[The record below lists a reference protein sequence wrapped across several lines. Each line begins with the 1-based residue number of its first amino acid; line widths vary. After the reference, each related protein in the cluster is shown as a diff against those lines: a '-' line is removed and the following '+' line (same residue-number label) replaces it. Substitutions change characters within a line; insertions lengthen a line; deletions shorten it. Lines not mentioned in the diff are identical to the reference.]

1 MKTTNLGNV
10 AVGNFG
16 VKRSKIPINRNIYSS
31 CGFGEVQVG
40 QLLQVDPDT
49 ETSFSIENLTFVEPI
64 VAPTYGHAS
73 VKYWHYFVAMRD
85 LFNDFDAFLAK
96 TNIRKVGGLYVVN
109 KLPHVRRNLLSTILL
124 WGCHCTIYKYFKT
137 TNGHHLYE
145 TLKPTDLHDY
155 QAKQSN
161 FWETGWQGAEGDG
174 FSAQRV
180 ARKSKKYPWID
191 RSVFMMGYSELN
203 NLSDLLGMPSAWI
216 DLRLLI
222 DYSDDSDGGHNFA
235 NGSMKIPLANDSVM
249 SFVDCSA
256 MPRSQL
262 LGASGFPSEPVIIGS
277 HDYLIEVPN
286 LDSEGVEKNTGW
298 AFAFKTTAFSK
309 RIAKILKGAEFQEDF
324 TSRELVSLMPMFAV
338 FKAYYESFGIL
349 LYENFENTNCKRLLN
364 DYEQFCGGLYASDFS
379 AGFYTDGAEIST
391 TWVNSPTFI
400 NFIKDMGALWVTDSQ
415 DLASAH
421 TLSPTVTVGD
431 NRNPGGEASMDA
443 TSDLREFIR
452 SYIVGG
458 QEDTSAVNI
467 PYGDGHQGTAPN
479 NGYNLHAWID
489 RIKHSETDARLLQIL
504 YISTNHDTIAGKRV
518 AQLLELAG
526 YGDWMARQQPRFIGY
541 DEQSIEFSQV
551 QSKADTLRDGTGMIL
566 GERGGVGESYKYHKQ
581 HTFTNKEMGY
591 IITLVAVM
599 PDSGYIQTLNQAW
612 QCVKKYDFFNAQFDG
627 VGEELNTI
635 SSIVCGAQCNALSD
649 KITNK
654 VENVTDKSFGYAP
667 MMTRHKFVNNI
678 VNGMFALNSV
688 RDNYMPYCLDKD
700 IRLGELGVYNIIDN
714 ENHTETISTI
724 VTFDPQETPRAG
736 LVWRYPTRYPW
747 LGRLS
752 RIFAAVG
759 DRVDDGEK
767 IGVFNALMQGYE
779 NFNNEVDGFV
789 LLQTVRG
796 NEWTHKLPITDS
808 YETQEEGNKG
818 GIDTN
823 ISKA

>member
-16 VKRSKIPINRNIYSS
+16 VKRSKVPINRNIYSS

-49 ETSFSIENLTFVEPI
+49 ETSFSVENLTFVEPI

-85 LFNDFDAFLAK
+85 LFADFDAFLAK
-96 TNIRKVGGLYVVN
+96 TNVRKVGGLFVVN
-109 KLPHVRRNLLSTILL
+109 KLPHVKRNLLSTLLL
-124 WGCHCTIYKYFKT
+124 WGCKCTIYKYSKDQA
-137 TNGHHLYE
+137 GHHIYE
-145 TLKPTDLHDY
+145 TLKPTNVLDY
-155 QAKQSN
+155 QTRQAEFWGSNSEYGFTNQRLRRKQI
-161 FWETGWQGAEGDG
+161 
-174 FSAQRV
+174 
-180 ARKSKKYPWID
+180 KYPWIG
-191 RSVFMMGYSELN
+191 SSIGLFGGNSNQFVN
-203 NLSDLLGMPSAWI
+203 LLGMPTAWI
-216 DLRLLI
+216 DLRFLI
-222 DYSDDSDGGHNFA
+222 DYSDDSSGGLNFE
-235 NGSMKIPLANDSVM
+235 NGSMKIPLANDSLM

-256 MPRSQL
+256 IPRSEL
-262 LGASGFPSEPVIIGS
+262 IGVSGLPSEPVVIGS

-286 LDSEGVEKNTGW
+286 LDSNGDEQSAGW
-298 AFAFKTTAFSK
+298 AFAFKATAFSK
-309 RIAKILKGAEFQEDF
+309 RIAKVLKGAEFQEDF
-324 TSRELVSLMPMFAV
+324 TSTENVSLMPLFAV
-338 FKAYYESFGIL
+338 YKAYYESFGIL
-349 LYENFENTNCKRLLN
+349 LYENFENTACKRLLAQ
-364 DYEQFCGGLYASDFS
+364 YEQYAGRTYAPDFS
-379 AGFYTDGAEIST
+379 AGFYTDGAINDDS
-391 TWVNSPTFI
+391 WVNAPTF
-400 NFIKDMGALWVTDSQ
+400 NQFIKDVGSLWVTDSQ

-421 TLSPTVTVGD
+421 TVSPTVSVGD
-431 NRNPGGEASMDA
+431 NVSPNGGVPIDA
-443 TSDLREFIR
+443 NADLREFIR
-452 SYIVGG
+452 NYIVGG
-458 QEDTSAVNI
+458 QEGTSAVNV
-467 PYGDGHQGTAPN
+467 PQSDGQGSVPTN
-479 NGYNLHAWID
+479 VDNLHAWID
-489 RIKHSETDARLLQIL
+489 RVKHSETDARLLQIL
-504 YISTNHDTIAGKRV
+504 YISTNHETIAGKRV

-541 DEQSIEFSQV
+541 DEQTIEFSQV
-551 QSKADTLRDGTGMIL
+551 QSKADTLKDGTGMIL

-599 PDSGYIQTLNQAW
+599 PDSGYVQTLSQAW
-612 QCVKKYDFFNAQFDG
+612 QCVKKYDFFSAQFDG
-627 VGEELNTI
+627 VGEELNTVA
-635 SSIVCGAQCNALSD
+635 SIVCGAQCNALSD

-654 VENVTDKSFGYAP
+654 VLNVTDKTFGYAP

-688 RDNYMPYCLDKD
+688 RDNYMPYCLDRD
-700 IRLGELGVYNIIDN
+700 IRFGELGVYNVVDN
-714 ENHTETISTI
+714 ENHTVTVSTI

-747 LGRLS
+747 LGRLA
-752 RIFAAVG
+752 RIFAAIG

-767 IGVFNALMQGYE
+767 IGVFDALMQGYE
-779 NFNNEVDGFV
+779 NFNSETDGFV

-808 YETQEEGNKG
+808 YETQEDGNKG

>member
-16 VKRSKIPINRNIYSS
+16 VKRSKVPINRNIYSS

-49 ETSFSIENLTFVEPI
+49 ETSFSVENLTFVEPI

-96 TNIRKVGGLYVVN
+96 TNVRKVGGLFVVN
-109 KLPHVRRNLLSTILL
+109 KLPHVKRNLLSTLLL
-124 WGCHCTIYKYFKT
+124 WGCHCTIYKYSKT
-137 TNGHHLYE
+137 TNGHHIYE
-145 TLKPTDLHDY
+145 TLKPTSLADY
-155 QAKQSN
+155 VAKQSS
-161 FWETGWQGAEGDG
+161 FWGTGVGDALGA
-174 FSAQRV
+174 QLLR
-180 ARKSKKYPWID
+180 RRRLRYPWV
-191 RSVFMMGYSELN
+191 SENVSFMGYTDGQGSSSAVN
-203 NLSDLLGMPSAWI
+203 LLGMTAAWI
-216 DLRLLI
+216 DLRHLI
-222 DYSDDSDGGHNFA
+222 DYSDDSDGGLNFE
-235 NGSMKIPLANDSVM
+235 NGSMKIPLANDSLM

-256 MPRSQL
+256 MPKSEL
-262 LGASGFPSEPVIIGS
+262 IGASGLPKEPVIIGA

-286 LDSEGVEKNTGW
+286 LDSDNQETNVGW
-298 AFAFKTTAFSK
+298 AFAFKATAFSK
-309 RIAKILKGAEFQEDF
+309 RIAKVLKGAEFQEDF
-324 TSRELVSLMPMFAV
+324 TSTENVSLMPLFAV

-364 DYEQFCGGLYASDFS
+364 DYEQYAGRLYASDFS
-379 AGFYTDGAEIST
+379 AGFYTDGAVQDDS
-391 TWVNSPTFI
+391 WVNSPTFI
-400 NFIKDMGALWVTDSQ
+400 NFIKDIGSLWVTDSQ

-421 TLSPTVTVGD
+421 TVTPTVTVGQD
-431 NRNPGGEASMDA
+431 DA
-443 TSDLREFIR
+443 LGHIDSDARSDLRDFIR

-458 QEDTSAVNI
+458 QVADSAVDVPI
-467 PYGDGHQGTAPN
+467 QGSQTITTPTN
-479 NGYNLHAWID
+479 DTNLHAWID
-489 RIKHSETDARLLQIL
+489 RIKHSEVDAQLLQIL
-504 YISTNHDTIAGKRV
+504 YISTNHETVAGKRV

-541 DEQSIEFSQV
+541 DEQTIEFSQV
-551 QSKADTLRDGTGMIL
+551 QSKADTLKDGTGMIL

-581 HTFTNKEMGY
+581 HTFTNKELGY

-599 PDSGYIQTLNQAW
+599 PDSGYIQTLSQAW

-627 VGEELNTI
+627 VGEELN
-635 SSIVCGAQCNALSD
+635 SVASIVCGAQCNALSD

-654 VENVTDKSFGYAP
+654 VLNVTDKSFGYAP

-688 RDNYMPYCLDKD
+688 RDNYMPYSLDRD
-700 IRLGELGVYNIIDN
+700 IRLGELGVYSIVDN

-747 LGRLS
+747 LGRLA
-752 RIFAAVG
+752 RIFAAIG
-759 DRVDDGEK
+759 DRIDDGEK

-796 NEWTHKLPITDS
+796 LEWTHKLPITDS
-808 YETQEEGNKG
+808 YETQEDGNKG

>member
-40 QLLQVDPDT
+40 QLLQVDADT
-49 ETSFSIENLTFVEPI
+49 ETSFSVENLTFVEPI

-96 TNIRKVGGLYVVN
+96 TNVRKVGGLYVVN
-109 KLPHVRRNLLSTILL
+109 KLPHVRRNLLSTLLL
-124 WGCHCTIYKYFKT
+124 WGCHCTIYKYQKSVQ
-137 TNGHHLYE
+137 GHHIYE
-145 TLKPTDLHDY
+145 TLKPTSILDY
-155 QAKQSN
+155 ESKRDS
-161 FWETGWQGAEGDG
+161 FWGGLTPDA
-174 FSAQRV
+174 FSIQMAQRCYL
-180 ARKSKKYPWID
+180 KYPWMSP
-191 RSVFMMGYSELN
+191 SVGFMGYKETSN
-203 NLSDLLGMPSAWI
+203 TVNLLGMSSAWF
-216 DLRLLI
+216 DLRILI
-222 DYSDDSDGGHNFA
+222 DYSDDSSGGLNFES
-235 NGSMKIPLANDSVM
+235 GSMKIPLANDSLM
-249 SFVDCSA
+249 SFVDCSLI
-256 MPRSQL
+256 PKSDL
-262 LGASGFPSEPVIIGS
+262 IGSSGFPAEPVVIGA

-286 LDSEGVEKNTGW
+286 LDANGVEKNTGW
-298 AFAFKTTAFSK
+298 AFAFKATAFSK

-324 TSRELVSLMPMFAV
+324 TSTEIVSLMPMFAV

-364 DYEQFCGGLYASDFS
+364 DYEQFCGGTYASDFS
-379 AGFYTDGAEIST
+379 AGFYTDGAVNASS
-391 TWVNSPTFI
+391 WVNSGTFI
-400 NFIKDMGALWVTDSQ
+400 SFIKDIGSLWITDSQ
-415 DLASAH
+415 DIASAH
-421 TLSPTVTVGD
+421 TIQPNVSVDMGSAGD
-431 NRNPGGEASMDA
+431 AN
-443 TSDLREFIR
+443 SDLREFIR
-452 SYIVGG
+452 NYIVGG
-458 QEDTSAVNI
+458 RESTSAVNV
-467 PYGDGHQGTAPN
+467 PEGQSLNSVPTNDDNAN
-479 NGYNLHAWID
+479 AWID

-504 YISTNHDTIAGKRV
+504 YISTNHETIAGKRV

-526 YGDWMARQQPRFIGY
+526 YGEWMAHQQPRFIGY
-541 DEQSIEFSQV
+541 DEQTIEFSQV
-551 QSKADTLRDGTGMIL
+551 RSKADTLKDGTGMIL

-599 PDSGYIQTLNQAW
+599 PDSGYIQTLSQAW
-612 QCVKKYDFFNAQFDG
+612 QCVKKYDFFNSQFDG
-627 VGEELNTI
+627 VGEELNTVA
-635 SSIVCGAQCNALSD
+635 SIVCGAQCNALSD
-649 KITNK
+649 KVTNK
-654 VENVTDKSFGYAP
+654 VENVTDRSFGYAP
-667 MMTRHKFVNNI
+667 MMTRHKFVNNV

-688 RDNYMPYCLDKD
+688 RDNYMPYCLDRD
-700 IRLGELGVYNIIDN
+700 IRLGELGVYNIRDN
-714 ENHTETISTI
+714 DNHTVTISTV
-724 VTFDPQETPRAG
+724 VTFDPLETPRAG

-747 LGRLS
+747 LGRLA
-752 RIFAAVG
+752 RIFAAIG

-796 NEWTHKLPITDS
+796 CEWTHKLPITDS